1 MSIKL
6 GMAVVT
12 GASSGIGA
20 VYADRLSKRGYDV
33 LLVARD
39 IERLKK
45 MADTI
50 HAETGRVAEVFQ
62 ADLTKTEDVL
72 RLESRIVTDAN
83 INMLVNNAGASV
95 SKPITEISPDQFES
109 LIQLNITAL
118 TRLSAAAIKNFLNK
132 KSGTLINISSVL
144 ALAPELMGGV
154 YSASKAYVL
163 NFTQAL
169 DKQYSQQGIKIQVVL
184 PGMTRTEIWDRSGLS
199 INYLPQEQV
208 MEAGDMVDAAL
219 AGLDEGEL
227 VTIPALANVADWK
240 NFDRER
246 LALGPSLSRALPAE
260 RYRKKP

>member
-39 IERLKK
+39 IERLEK
-45 MADTI
+45 MADKI
-50 HAETGRVAEVFQ
+50 HAETGRLAEVFQ
-62 ADLTKTEDVL
+62 ADLTKAEDVL
-72 RLESRIVTDAN
+72 RLESRITTDAN

-95 SKPITEISPDQFES
+95 SKPIVEISPDQIES

-169 DKQYSQQGIKIQVVL
+169 DKQYSQQGIKIQIVL

-219 AGLDEGEL
+219 VGLDEGEL
-227 VTIPALANVADWK
+227 VTIPALPNVADWK

-246 LALGPSLSRALPAE
+246 LALGPNLSHALPAE
-260 RYRKKP
+260 RYRK

>member
-1 MSIKL
+1 MGIKL

-20 VYADRLSKRGYDV
+20 VYADRLAKRGYDV

-39 IERLKK
+39 VARLEEL
-45 MADTI
+45 ADKIRT
-50 HAETGRVAEVFQ
+50 ETGRLAEVFQ
-62 ADLTKTEDVL
+62 ADLTKTADVL
-72 RLESRIVTDAN
+72 RLETRIAADTN
-83 INMLVNNAGASV
+83 INMVINNAGASV
-95 SKPITEISPDQFES
+95 SKPITEVSADQIDS

-169 DKQYSQQGIKIQVVL
+169 DKQYANQGIKIQVVL
-184 PGMTRTEIWDRSGLS
+184 PGMTRTEIWDRSGLG

-219 AGLDEGEL
+219 VGLDNGEV
-227 VTIPALANVADWK
+227 VTIPTLSEIAGWINLDQA
-240 NFDRER
+240 R
-246 LALGPSLSRALPAE
+246 LALGPNLSRALPAQ
-260 RYRKKP
+260 RYRK